1 MCDTAGGYHS
11 INRCSIVLVLVPTP
25 TIDVLSVSQ
34 ILSNLKAHFYATF
47 SHNVQH
53 FMSLL
58 VRRYLAARVARPGL
72 DLPPT
77 RYVRLL

>member
-11 INRCSIVLVLVPTP
+11 INRCRIVLVLVPTP

-34 ILSNLKAHFYATF
+34 ILSNLKAQFYATF